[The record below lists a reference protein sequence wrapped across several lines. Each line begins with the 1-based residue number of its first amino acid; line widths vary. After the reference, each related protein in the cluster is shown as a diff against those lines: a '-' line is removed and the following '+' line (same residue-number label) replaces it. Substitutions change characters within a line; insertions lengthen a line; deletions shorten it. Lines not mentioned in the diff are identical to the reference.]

1 MKERN
6 EEMTMEYK
14 LLGSTGVKVSRL
26 CMGTMTFGKEADKAA
41 SASIFRRCR
50 DAGINFFDC
59 ANNYAGGESEKIL
72 GELIHDCRG
81 EVVITSKVFNRVGA
95 DINAH
100 GTSRRHIM
108 ASVEESLRRLKTD
121 YIDIYFLHHFDPD
134 PDMED
139 SLRAMDDLVKQ
150 GKILYPA
157 VSNYAAWQ
165 IMKTRSISKREG
177 WSPIRCIE
185 PMYNLVKRQA
195 EVEILPMA
203 AEEKLGVITYS
214 PLAGGLL
221 TGKYIADKDVPTGR
235 FIVNQEYLKRY
246 GRAGIHETVGKY
258 AAFTREHGYN
268 AAALAVAWTGHHPAV
283 TAPIIGA
290 RNTDQLEDSLK
301 SLEIVMTVEL
311 YKQVSDLSVAP
322 PLANDR

>member
-1 MKERN
+1 VGD
-6 EEMTMEYK
+6 EEMIMDYN

-41 SASIFRRCR
+41 SSSIFKRCR

-59 ANNYAGGESEKIL
+59 ANNYAGGEAERIL

-81 EVVITSKVFNRVGA
+81 EVVITSKVFNRVGT
-95 DINAH
+95 DINAR

-108 ASVEESLRRLKTD
+108 ASVEDTLRRLKTD
-121 YIDIYFLHHFDPD
+121 YIDIYFLHHFDHD

-139 SLRAMDDLVKQ
+139 SLRALDDLVQQ

-157 VSNYAAWQ
+157 ASNYAAWQ
-165 IMKTRSISKREG
+165 IMKARAISKREG

-185 PMYNLVKRQA
+185 PMYSLVKRQS

-203 AEEKLGVITYS
+203 ASENLGVITYS

-221 TGKYIADKDVPTGR
+221 TGKYITDGGVSTGR
-235 FIVNQEYLKRY
+235 FIENKEYPKRY
-246 GRAGIHETVGKY
+246 GDASIHETAKK
-258 AAFTREHGYN
+258 FTQFTKEHNYN
-268 AAALAVAWTGHHPAV
+268 AIALAVAWAGYHPAV

-290 RNTDQLEDSLK
+290 RTTDQLEDSLK
-301 SLEIVMTVEL
+301 SLEIDMTAEL
-311 YKQVSDLSVAP
+311 YNKVCELSIAP
-322 PLANDR
+322 PSATDR